1 MTPDS
6 EGNMD
11 QFVRRT
17 TRCKTG
23 ARTLLAD
30 GGETPF
36 ELPVGSADEW
46 EWLEDFDR
54 LGVVH
59 ETSRVERGE
68 TLDGIGF
75 FDALGKVYDVLVC
88 PCRRESK

>member
-1 MTPDS
+1 
-6 EGNMD
+6 
-11 QFVRRT
+11 VRRT
-17 TRCKTG
+17 TRCKKTE
-23 ARTLLAD
+23 ARTILAD

-36 ELPVGSADEW
+36 ELPAGSADEW

-54 LGVVH
+54 LGAMH

-68 TLDGIGF
+68 TLDGISF

-88 PCRRESK
+88 P